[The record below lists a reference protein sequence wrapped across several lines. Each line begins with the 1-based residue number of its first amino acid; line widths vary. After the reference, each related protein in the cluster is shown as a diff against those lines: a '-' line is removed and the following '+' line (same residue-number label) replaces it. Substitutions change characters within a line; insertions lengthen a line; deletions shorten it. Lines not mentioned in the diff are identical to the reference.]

1 MKNGGQ
7 IQVVDSSAGLVS
19 SSASLS
25 LSIPGVNET
34 LKFDDSNK
42 TIAVQPEQE
51 QEVYGYAD
59 NVTKDSAQ
67 SAYVPTIM
75 PVFQKER
82 DL

>member
-7 IQVVDSSAGLVS
+7 IHVVDSSAGLIS

-25 LSIPGVNET
+25 LSIPEVNET

-42 TIAVQPEQE
+42 TIAIQPE

-59 NVTKDSAQ
+59 NVTKDSAL
-67 SAYVPTIM
+67 SAYEPTIM
-75 PVFQKER
+75 PAFQKER
-82 DL
+82 GM